1 MCELATSTRIRKLD
15 RMQNRTVACVLAI
28 AMLALSGGGARGE
41 NARVLP
47 IAVHVVHV
55 DGLPVVSRSFVDQ
68 QLERANAIFASY
80 GVRFAETRAPAP
92 LAARHAALET
102 RADRDALGAY
112 AASGAIHCFV
122 VRSLR
127 DVDEPERM
135 RRGVHWHSRTH
146 DGAHF
151 VVLSSIAGADVLAH
165 ELGHYLGNPKH
176 SSTPG
181 NLMSYERGAV
191 PPFLDAGQ
199 VRRMRAA
206 IARYVAA
213 GELPPAAKASSAA
226 HAQASSEN

>member
-1 MCELATSTRIRKLD
+1 MQTPAATRVFAI
-15 RMQNRTVACVLAI
+15 TVLVLI
-28 AMLALSGGGARGE
+28 GGGARGE
-41 NARVLP
+41 DVRVLP

-55 DGLPVVSRSFVDQ
+55 DGSPVVPRSFVDQ
-68 QLERANAIFASY
+68 QLERANAIFTPY
-80 GVRFAETRAPAP
+80 GVRFAEPSAPPP

-102 RADRDALGAY
+102 REDRDALGAH
-112 AASGAIHCFV
+112 AAPGVIHCFV

-146 DGAHF
+146 EGAHF
-151 VVLSSIAGADVLAH
+151 VVLSSIAGPDVLAH

-213 GELPPAAKASSAA
+213 GELPPARQPTSAER
-226 HAQASSEN
+226 AQASSEQ